1 MALTS
6 EFLKGWFDM
15 KTRKSDSYF
24 DPLRDMKSEW
34 IDEAIDSGK
43 VAEKHANRINLKK
56 IVSVAACL
64 AILIV
69 GTTCIINAEEI
80 SNAIRLL
87 FVREQELIDP
97 YAVVNTGDGQE
108 DITKD
113 DTDPAAMSLKVD
125 KVFIDG
131 EFYYVYINIHNPAG
145 FERTF
150 LYYEGIG
157 IYTEDG
163 KKVEGAFGS
172 HEDLDPNLIA
182 ITGTNIQGEYVS
194 ETDFEATIKLSRRMD
209 SLPQGNYSFRI
220 YGLTEAKLLDE
231 PDEAN
236 MKWYE
241 EKIYNDMISDDFTV
255 GENGISPLPTRTIQL
270 DTEFEIEGYK
280 FVVDEIT
287 ISPMSVEFT
296 VTDELHQVMEIGDMH
311 FNAINLFCSFDFSK
325 EYDPL
330 LHVPL
335 GDTLKEDY
343 VSTLPTQEETEA
355 FYKFKEEHGILY
367 YGDYELGFELAEDA
381 KKYWRGGRRTSALVL
396 GDDSDYNAITIKAHF
411 SGPIYEDEILAIG
424 FFKDI
429 EEIPAYDERYGHYID
444 VEVWRNSAE

>member
-80 SNAIRLL
+80 SNAIRSL

-131 EFYYVYINIHNPAG
+131 EFYYVYINIHNPAR

-157 IYTEDG
+157 IYTADG

-172 HEDLDPNLIA
+172 REDLDPNLIA

-220 YGLTEAKLLDE
+220 YGLTEAKLLDD
-231 PDEAN
+231 PDEAS

-255 GENGISPLPTRTIQL
+255 GENGISPLPSRTIQL
-270 DTEFEIEGYK
+270 DTEFEVEGYK

-311 FNAINLFCSFDFSK
+311 FDAISMFCGYSFCEEFDRGYHSSE
-325 EYDPL
+325 EYE
-330 LHVPL
+330 VFNQF
-335 GDTLKEDY
+335 LKDHDI
-343 VSTLPTQEETEA
+343 
-355 FYKFKEEHGILY
+355 FIF
-367 YGDYELGFELAEDA
+367 GDYEIAFELEEDA
-381 KKYWRGGRRTSALVL
+381 KKYWHGGSRYIDFIMGTDGEERNMLNIDGEAS
-396 GDDSDYNAITIKAHF
+396 IIKIKAMF
-411 SGPIYEDEILAIG
+411 TGPIYEDEILAIG